1 LKAAKAEASKKQ
13 PVANPSQTNAPAQA
27 QTGSPD
33 CTSDPKSVWSEAS
46 PDKRLLATI
55 RFVPNPDQ
63 NCRACDELKITVFRP
78 GRDGKP
84 GQILAATAILGC
96 FLQCAH
102 WSPDS
107 QFLLFTTSLARGAH
121 GGWHY
126 ATFVYC
132 AGDHSFRDDL
142 EDVFGN
148 VLAPDFHFESP
159 DIAVLTVSDD
169 QAPSTPGEEWPSK
182 QVKVSLGKVVDK
194 LDRLP

>member
-1 LKAAKAEASKKQ
+1 
-13 PVANPSQTNAPAQA
+13 
-27 QTGSPD
+27 
-33 CTSDPKSVWSEAS
+33 
-46 PDKRLLATI
+46 
-55 RFVPNPDQ
+55 
-63 NCRACDELKITVFRP
+63 ELKITVFRP

-159 DIAVLTVSDD
+159 DIAEIGRASCRERV
-169 QAPSTPGEEWPSK
+169 
-182 QVKVSLGKVVDK
+182 
-194 LDRLP
+194 